1 MSDAV
6 VGEVQVHGT
15 ALHGTALHGTP
26 LRGAVTIEEVAAA
39 AGVSRSTVSR
49 VVNGSTAVSPAA
61 LDAVN
66 RAIAELNYVPNRAAR
81 SLASRQTR
89 ALALVVPEDTTRFFG
104 DPFFASIVSGINA
117 GLRSSDYVL
126 NLFIASDDPGDKT
139 TRYLRSGSV
148 DGALIASHHT
158 SDTFIDRIAAAVPVV
173 YGGRPVRERETDYYV
188 DVDNVRAGYD
198 ATRYLIERGYTDIGT
213 ITGPLTMPGGVDRL
227 VGYRRALADAGLPE
241 GANAD
246 GGFTPDGGASAMRRI
261 LDAGPPP
268 RALFIASDLMAQGAF
283 SVLAAAGL
291 KVPDDVAVIGF
302 DDSPVAQSVSPR
314 LTTIRQ
320 PSFQQ
325 GERMVA
331 VLLELLAGGT
341 PPHATIL
348 ETELI
353 VRDSA

>member
-6 VGEVQVHGT
+6 VGEVQV
-15 ALHGTALHGTP
+15 HGTALHGTP